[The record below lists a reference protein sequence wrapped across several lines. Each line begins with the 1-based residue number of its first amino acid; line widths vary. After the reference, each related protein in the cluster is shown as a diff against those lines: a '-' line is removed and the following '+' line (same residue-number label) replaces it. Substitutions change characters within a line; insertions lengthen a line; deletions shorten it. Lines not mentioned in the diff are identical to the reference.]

1 MHPNFFGNQKQSS
14 SNKSK
19 STIKSSFSNTMPFLI
34 SRYSLIDLG
43 LVVHPNP
50 RSSSQFFITRT
61 NLFRFLVPSQ
71 QHFKPVMT
79 LVILKTL
86 LVSIYEPTMPMNC
99 HAKYEILGKGYSCF
113 IHQVERLNAF
123 VGFIVLFENGHF
135 NFK

>member
-1 MHPNFFGNQKQSS
+1 
-14 SNKSK
+14 
-19 STIKSSFSNTMPFLI
+19 
-34 SRYSLIDLG
+34 
-43 LVVHPNP
+43 
-50 RSSSQFFITRT
+50 
-61 NLFRFLVPSQ
+61 
-71 QHFKPVMT
+71 MT